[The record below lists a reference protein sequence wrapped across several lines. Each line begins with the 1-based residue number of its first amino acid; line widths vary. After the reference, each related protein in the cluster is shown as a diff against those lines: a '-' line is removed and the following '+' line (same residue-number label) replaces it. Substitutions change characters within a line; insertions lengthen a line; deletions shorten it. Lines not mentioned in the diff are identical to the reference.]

1 MLNMGRRNIIIPTHL
16 EEYWDSLDNKS
27 GWVQQKLEDE
37 LDLLEKDNNED
48 N

>member
-1 MLNMGRRNIIIPTHL
+1 MGRRNIIIPVHL

-37 LDLLEKDNNED
+37 LDELEKNEQD
-48 N
+48 TSS